1 MSNEISLEVTV
12 EEPVYTNLIT
22 NGGFDDS
29 SGWTIINIDPTDN
42 GIGSVTIADGVVTFA
57 ETQSPSE
64 WKHWAI
70 YTQLTLDPGIY
81 QFDMDM
87 TYTDINDVWGEVYI
101 GATQPVENT
110 GDYNGDQYVLK
121 AYNAWDCGDLKTYSG
136 PAVAGG
142 CDTTQNPGQFEIT
155 TPGTYY
161 LLFRTGGGQWGT
173 EGIVLDNWSV
183 LRQ

>member
-1 MSNEISLEVTV
+1 MEIKNLFGLYFANPKGTKIISSGIGVAAATNAAAVSNDISIEVTV

-22 NGGFDDS
+22 NGSFDDS

-64 WKHWAI
+64 WKHWAV
-70 YTQLTLDPGIY
+70 YTQLTLEPGIY

-101 GATQPVENT
+101 GL
-110 GDYNGDQYVLK
+110 VL
-121 AYNAWDCGDLKTYSG
+121 
-136 PAVAGG
+136 
-142 CDTTQNPGQFEIT
+142 
-155 TPGTYY
+155 
-161 LLFRTGGGQWGT
+161 
-173 EGIVLDNWSV
+173 LDSRSV
-183 LRQ
+183 